1 MKFDITIS
9 LDKRI
14 LLDIGN
20 FEFQENGITFLF
32 GESGIGKSL
41 ISRAIYGL
49 LDNEDLDIEINN
61 QTYDEYIKSELC
73 QNIQKDGFF
82 VFQEPSSHLNPLMKI
97 SDQLCEG
104 DLDTQNDS
112 QKITK
117 SLWPDTDDKQ
127 LDNLLKIYPKPYR
140 PSGGEK
146 QRILL
151 AMALKKMSLATES
164 NSGVF
169 IFDEPTG
176 SLDNQ
181 LRDVFLDLLIEQIT
195 QFPRTILFISHDYS
209 IINKISRYSKEFNQ
223 KVSYTELSRNEE
235 GHNIHH
241 FSGKLYTD
249 WLDRVKSQRISINTS
264 PILAIESGFEL
275 FNHRFSFSD
284 HSGSKREQTLKI
296 FPHDMVYL
304 KAGSG
309 VGKTTLAK
317 ILVGLYKAR
326 KLNLKVGDILIDDD
340 SPRTVWKKHIW
351 ANKIGMI
358 FQHADEALN
367 QNSKV
372 KDVFTG
378 LPKKKRPGKERLLQ
392 DIKYFYSDTITSDFI
407 YQKVRLLSGGQKQR
421 LNIMRTFFLETDI
434 IILDEPLNGL
444 DFESSVK
451 IIEILQQKQEE
462 EKGII
467 LISHNEE
474 IFDRLVPDDRQYYLI
489 AEEI

>member
-1 MKFDITIS
+1 MKFDIKIS
-9 LDKRI
+9 LDKRVLI
-14 LLDIGN
+14 DIRN
-20 FEFQENGITFLF
+20 FEFQKNGVTFLF

-49 LDNEDLDIEINN
+49 LDTEDLDIVIND

-73 QNIQKDGFF
+73 QNIQKEGFF

-104 DLDTQNDS
+104 DLDIKDDS
-112 QKITK
+112 QNITN
-117 SLWPDTDDKQ
+117 SLWPDTDAKH

-151 AMALKKMSLATES
+151 AMALKKISIATKS

-181 LRDVFLDLLIEQIT
+181 NRDIFLDLLIEQIA

-209 IINKISRYSKEFNQ
+209 IINKISQYSQELNQ
-223 KVSYTELSRNEE
+223 KVSYVELSRDEE

-249 WLDRVKSQRISINTS
+249 WLSRVKSQKITIKTS
-264 PILAIESGFEL
+264 PILTIESGFEL

-284 HSGSKREQTLKI
+284 HSGSKKEQTLNI
-296 FPHDMVYL
+296 FPHDLVYL

-317 ILVGLYKAR
+317 ILVGLYKAG
-326 KLNLKVGDILIDDD
+326 KLNLKVGDSKIND
-340 SPRTVWKKHIW
+340 SSPHTVWKKYIW
-351 ANKIGMI
+351 ARKIGMI
-358 FQHADEALN
+358 FQHADESLN
-367 QNSKV
+367 LNSKV
-372 KDVFTG
+372 KDVFNG
-378 LPKKKRPGKERLLQ
+378 LPKGKRPGRERLLQ
-392 DIKYFYSDTITSDFI
+392 DLKYFYRDNITSGFLN
-407 YQKVRLLSGGQKQR
+407 QKVRLLSGGQKQR

-451 IIEILQQKQEE
+451 IIEILQQKRNE
-462 EKGII
+462 EKGIL

-474 IFDRLVPDDRQYYLI
+474 IFDRLVPDERRYYLR
-489 AEEI
+489 AERI